1 MAKTKIW
8 RVKKMKCAVCN
19 IEIIEGDFDVCP
31 HCGWEADFVAE
42 QEFANKAAGAN
53 DISFNQAKTRVAQ
66 GKNVVDGG
74 ALPWQSDYAGN
85 SPSSPPGNV
94 ANTARRP

>member
-1 MAKTKIW
+1 MSKFACPCCGKRTLDELH
-8 RVKKMKCAVCN
+8 AY
-19 IEIIEGDFDVCP
+19 DVCGY
-31 HCGWEADFVAE
+31 CGWEDDSYPGCDTSNYE
-42 QEFANKAAGAN
+42 TGAN
-53 DISFNQAKTRVAQ
+53 GALNLLSEGKARVAQ

-85 SPSSPPGNV
+85 SPLTAPRNV